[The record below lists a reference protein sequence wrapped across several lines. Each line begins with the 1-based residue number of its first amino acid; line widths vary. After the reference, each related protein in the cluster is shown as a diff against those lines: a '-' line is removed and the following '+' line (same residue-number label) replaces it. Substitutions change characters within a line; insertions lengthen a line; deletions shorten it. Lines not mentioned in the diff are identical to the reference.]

1 MLLPLTPAT
10 GRWLSALALSLVTAS
25 ASCVA
30 TANSDTG
37 DAMPMRAEVAS
48 VTTGGV
54 DLYNLSLEELSQ
66 IQVSIATGNSTPLG
80 KAPGVASVVYA
91 AEIEAMGARN
101 LDEVLESLPG
111 LHVSLSSLSRL
122 DSVYSI
128 RGIHTGFNPQ
138 VLLLLDGVPVQFS
151 VQSGR
156 PTLFR
161 LPVTSIERVEIIR
174 GPGSAIYG
182 ADAYA
187 GVINVITK
195 DAHSIAATTVG
206 MRTGSFDSRDFWL
219 QTAGEWQGLGLA
231 LDMTYQS
238 THGDN
243 NRRVSSDQQTILDK
257 VFGTTA
263 SLAPGAL
270 STRYEI
276 LDTHFSIT
284 GDRFR
289 ANLWNW
295 QSRDAGIGAGGAQA
309 LDPWGHDDSRLTRG
323 DATLDLLKSGWWD
336 NSLRLGYMDYHIV
349 SHFKL
354 FPDGALLPVG
364 SDGNLD
370 FATPAGIVSFPD
382 GLFGNPGGQATD
394 SQIEFISTFTGWDHQ
409 RLRLATGVR
418 RQATSPSETK
428 NFGPGVIDGS
438 QPVVSGDLTEL
449 AGTESIY
456 MGDTARRLSYL
467 SLQDEWQL
475 AADLELTAGLRY
487 DHYSDFG
494 GTTNPRLALVWSATD
509 NFTAKLLYGSAF
521 RAPSFAELYLK
532 NNPVSLGNPDLVP
545 EKIDTRELSLNYRL
559 GQLETTLTAFTYKA
573 RDMIDFVLDANNTTK
588 TAQNVRDQDG
598 RGYEL
603 EWLWKPAASLHLS
616 ASYSR
621 QWSEDS
627 HSGATTPDAPGELF
641 KANLTWLPATDW
653 SLATQLAAVGKRSRA
668 PGDTRDAVDDYTR
681 LTLNL
686 TRKNLASGLDVSL
699 AVRNLADS
707 DGREPSTGAIADD
720 YPLESRSY
728 WLGLTYHLR

>member
-1 MLLPLTPAT
+1 M
-10 GRWLSALALSLVTAS
+10 LALSLAIIGITARADESMPARAELAS
-25 ASCVA
+25 ATS
-30 TANSDTG
+30 
-37 DAMPMRAEVAS
+37 
-48 VTTGGV
+48 GV
-54 DLYNLSLEELSQ
+54 DLYSLSLEELSQ
-66 IQVSIATGNSTPLG
+66 IQVSIATGNNTPIG

-101 LDEVLESLPG
+101 LDEVLETLPG

-151 VQSGR
+151 LQSGR

-182 ADAYA
+182 ADAFA

-195 DAHSIAATTVG
+195 DSRSIASTSIG

-219 QTAGEWQGLGLA
+219 QTGGDWQGLGLA
-231 LDMTYQS
+231 LSMTYQS
-238 THGDN
+238 TDGDK
-243 NRRVSSDQQTILDK
+243 NRRVGSDQQSILDS
-257 VFGTTA
+257 VLGTKA

-276 LDTHFSIT
+276 LDTHLSVT
-284 GDRFR
+284 GDRFQ

-323 DATLDLLKSGWWD
+323 DINLDLLKSDWWD
-336 NSLRLGYMDYHIV
+336 NSLRLNYLDYRI
-349 SHFKL
+349 STHFKL
-354 FPDGALLPVG
+354 FPNGAVLPVG
-364 SDGNLD
+364 SDGNLN

-382 GLFGNPGGQATD
+382 GLFGNPGGSSTD
-394 SQIEFISTFTGWDHQ
+394 GQLEFISTYTGWDNH
-409 RLRLATGVR
+409 RLRVAAGAR
-418 RQATSPSETK
+418 RQAISASETK
-428 NFGPGVIDGS
+428 NFGPGVIDGTQS
-438 QPVVSGDLTEL
+438 VVTGELTDL
-449 AGTESIY
+449 AGTENIY
-456 MGDTARRLSYL
+456 LDDRARRLHYV

-475 AADLELTAGLRY
+475 ATDLELTAGLRY
-487 DHYSDFG
+487 DRYSDFG
-494 GTTNPRLALVWSATD
+494 GTTNPRLALVWSATG

-532 NNPVSLGNPDLVP
+532 NNPVSLGNPNLVP
-545 EKIDTRELSLNYRL
+545 EKIDTRELSLNYRV
-559 GQLETTLTAFTYKA
+559 GELETTLTAFTYKA
-573 RDMIDFVLDANNTTK
+573 SDMIDFVLDANATTK
-588 TAQNVRDQDG
+588 TAQNARDQDG
-598 RGYEL
+598 SGYEL
-603 EWLWKPAASLHLS
+603 ELLWKPATSLHLS

-627 HSGATTPDAPGELF
+627 RSGATIPDAPGEQL
-641 KANLTWLPATDW
+641 KANVTWLPVADW
-653 SLATQLAAVGKRSRA
+653 SLAAQLAVVGKRARSA
-668 PGDTRDAVDDYTR
+668 GDTRSAIEDYTR
-681 LTLNL
+681 LNLNL
-686 TRKNLASGLDVSL
+686 TRKNLAAGLDVSL
-699 AVRNLADS
+699 AMRNAANTDE
-707 DGREPSTGAIADD
+707 REPSTGAIAED

-728 WLGLTYHLR
+728 WLGLTYNFH

>member
-1 MLLPLTPAT
+1 MFLRFPPARGAGLPAL
-10 GRWLSALALSLVTAS
+10 GLWLVIAS
-25 ASCVA
+25 AVA
-30 TANSDTG
+30 DDSLPVRAELASANTAN
-37 DAMPMRAEVAS
+37 
-48 VTTGGV
+48 V

-66 IQVSIATGNSTPLG
+66 IQVSIATGNNTPLG
-80 KAPGVASVVYA
+80 KAPAVASVVYA

-101 LDEVLESLPG
+101 LDEVLETLPG

-174 GPGSAIYG
+174 GPGSAVYG

-195 DAHSIAATTVG
+195 DARSIASTSVG
-206 MRTGSFDSRDFWL
+206 MRTGSFNSRDAWL
-219 QTAGEWQGLGLA
+219 QTAGDWQGLGLA
-231 LDMTYQS
+231 LTMTYQS
-238 THGDN
+238 TDGDN
-243 NRRVSSDQQTILDK
+243 SRRVNSDQQTILDS
-257 VFGTTA
+257 VLGTHA

-270 STRYEI
+270 STGYEI
-276 LDTHFSIT
+276 LDTHLSIT
-284 GDRFR
+284 GDSFR

-295 QSRDAGIGAGGAQA
+295 QSRDAGEGAGGAQA

-323 DATLDLLKSGWWD
+323 DLNIDLFKSGWWD
-336 NSLRLGYMDYHIV
+336 NSLRLSYMDYHIQT
-349 SHFKL
+349 HFKL
-354 FPDGALLPVG
+354 FPDGAVLPVG

-382 GLFGNPGGQATD
+382 GLFGNPGGHATD
-394 SQIEFISTFTGWDHQ
+394 GQLEFISTYTGWDSH
-409 RLRLATGVR
+409 RLRLATGAR
-418 RQATSPSETK
+418 RQAMSASETK

-438 QPVVSGDLTEL
+438 QPVVTGKLVDLT
-449 AGTESIY
+449 GTEGIY
-456 MGDTARRLSYL
+456 MDDQARRLGYF
-467 SLQDEWQL
+467 SLQDEWQM
-475 AADLELTAGLRY
+475 LENLEFTAGLRY
-487 DHYSDFG
+487 DRYSDFG

-509 NFTAKLLYGSAF
+509 NLTAKLLYGSAF

-532 NNPVSLGNPDLVP
+532 NNPVSLGNPELVP
-545 EKIDTRELSLNYRL
+545 EKIDTREASVNYRL
-559 GQLETTLTAFTYKA
+559 GELETTLTAFTYKA
-573 RDMIDFVLDANNTTK
+573 RDMIDFVLDANTTTK

-603 EWLWKPAASLHLS
+603 EVLWKPAASLHLS

-627 HSGATTPDAPGELF
+627 HSGATIPDAPGEQF

-653 SLATQLAAVGKRSRA
+653 SLAAQLAAIGKRARSTSDARA
-668 PGDTRDAVDDYTR
+668 SIADYTR
-681 LTLNL
+681 LNLNL
-686 TRKNLASGLDVSL
+686 TRKNLAPGLDLSL
-699 AVRNLADS
+699 AMRNAANTDE
-707 DGREPSTGAIADD
+707 REPSTGAIAED

-728 WLGLTYHLR
+728 WLGLTYNFH